1 MTHKKNGFLA
11 FICSLFPGVGE
22 MYLGFMKQGV
32 SLMALFLGI
41 CALCSFFHF
50 DTGLFILPIIWCYSF
65 FHVHNLKSLTDEEF
79 KQVEDD
85 YLIHLPEHTELYIS
99 RKKQLILAWAC
110 IIIGVYAFLN
120 IILDMLRWIIPSWIY
135 EIIYDCSWF
144 LPQIILS
151 LLLIVLGIHLIRGK
165 KEQLDSEKDD
175 DELFAE
181 IAFEEDEEHREDRRR
196 YENSS
201 YHADSGTCESSSY
214 YKDSNH

>member
-1 MTHKKNGFLA
+1 MTHKKNGFLT

-41 CALCSFFHF
+41 CALCSFLRF
-50 DTGLFILPIIWCYSF
+50 DAGLFILPIVWCYSF

-85 YLIHLPEHTELYIS
+85 FLIHLPEQTELYLS

-110 IIIGVYAFLN
+110 IIIGVYALMH
-120 IILDMLRWIIPSWIY
+120 ILLDMLRWIIPSWIY
-135 EIIYDCSWF
+135 DIIYDCSWL

-151 LLLIVLGIHLIRGK
+151 VLLILLGVHLIRGK
-165 KEQLDSEKDD
+165 KAQLDSEKTD

-181 IAFEEDEEHREDRRR
+181 IAFRED
-196 YENSS
+196 N
-201 YHADSGTCESSSY
+201 
-214 YKDSNH
+214 NH